1 VCPNCGKENPKDKNF
16 CVWCSYALKESLM
29 AETVKRFHADQK
41 AQKELENLR
50 EKMDRMERLLSGMVG
65 TPGFE
70 KVIEEVV
77 KKERE

>member
-1 VCPNCGKENPKDKNF
+1 
-16 CVWCSYALKESLM
+16 M

-41 AQKELENLR
+41 AQKELEDLR
-50 EKMDRMERLLSGMVG
+50 EKMDRMEKLLSGMVS

-77 KKERE
+77 KQDSG

>member
-1 VCPNCGKENPKDKNF
+1 
-16 CVWCSYALKESLM
+16 M

-41 AQKELENLR
+41 AQKELEEMR
-50 EKMDRMERLLSGMVG
+50 EKMDRMEKLLSGMVG

-77 KKERE
+77 KKEKE